1 MPCFL
6 LSVHDWLNSMEDG
19 HEMGAVFF
27 DLNKAFDSVPHRQLI
42 SKLRAIGLDDYLVSW
57 ITNYLTN
64 RSQSVVLHGE
74 TSDLLP
80 VTSGVPQGSVL
91 GPLLFLLYVNDV
103 NNVALSEGSKLIL
116 YADDILLY
124 RKKFIEKDYAALQQD
139 VDSLGVWSLLNHLS
153 FNPVKCKFMV
163 LS

>member
-1 MPCFL
+1 
-6 LSVHDWLNSMEDG
+6 MEDG

-27 DLNKAFDSVPHRQLI
+27 DLTKAFDSIPHRQLI
-42 SKLRAIGLDDYLVSW
+42 SKFRDIGLDNYLVSW
-57 ITNYLTN
+57 ITSYLTYRN
-64 RSQSVVLHGE
+64 QSVVLHGE

-103 NNVALSEGSKLIL
+103 NDVALSEGTKLIL

-124 RKKFIEKDYAALQQD
+124 RRIYTEKDYAVLQQD

-163 LS
+163 FSRKKVKTT